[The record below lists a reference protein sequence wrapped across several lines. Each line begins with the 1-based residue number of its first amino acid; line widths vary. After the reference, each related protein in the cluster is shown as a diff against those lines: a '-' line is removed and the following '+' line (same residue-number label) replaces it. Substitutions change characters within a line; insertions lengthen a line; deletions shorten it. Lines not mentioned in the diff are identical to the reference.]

1 MDKFEFHSGPDNMI
15 AELRHYS
22 PDAIGVRKSEP
33 FISFHGTGPRGGWVR
48 GPTINVEY
56 MDQLDDLI
64 AEAKGWPLRCK
75 GCGRAEE
82 DCSPDPCEKV
92 IADREA

>member
-1 MDKFEFHSGPDNMI
+1 MDKFEFHSGPDKMV

-22 PDAIGVRKSEP
+22 KPDEEGRSSY
-33 FISFHGTGPRGGWVR
+33 ISFSGTGPRGGWVG
-48 GPTINVEY
+48 GPTINEEY

-64 AEAKGWPLRCK
+64 AEAKGWPFRCK